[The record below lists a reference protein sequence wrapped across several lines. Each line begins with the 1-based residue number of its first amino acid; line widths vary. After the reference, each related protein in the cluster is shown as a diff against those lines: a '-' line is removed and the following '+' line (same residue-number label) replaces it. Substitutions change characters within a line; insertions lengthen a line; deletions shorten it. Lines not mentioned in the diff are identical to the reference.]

1 MIRVAVFHRSE
12 PSPLARADQRR
23 PARPAGAKLFRLGT
37 LLVGIWLVGAAP
49 AQAERA
55 REPTCRHAAGLSY
68 CLYPGPEPLLVLL
81 GGLGNDMQSW
91 SPSLIEALNRLAG
104 VLIYD
109 RRGYGLN
116 AALPPRPVTA
126 GAVAADLER
135 LLQALRIREPVV
147 LVGHSLGGLYA
158 QYFARNYPRQVAAV
172 VLIDAASPFEPIDD
186 PRFATRA
193 TLEPGTVEHYED
205 AGVDPSIIETRELPP
220 LPPIPLVVLTATD
233 HQSPPDFERDWR
245 RIQAQITAQSP
256 RGHQVIAEGSGH
268 DIQDDRPELVIE
280 QIRRLLLQLRSRD
293 R

>member
-1 MIRVAVFHRSE
+1 MSAG
-12 PSPLARADQRR
+12 PARADRASAQ
-23 PARPAGAKLFRLGT
+23 PCGQAASLG
-37 LLVGIWLVGAAP
+37 
-49 AQAERA
+49 
-55 REPTCRHAAGLSY
+55 Y
-68 CLYPGPEPLLVLL
+68 CLYPGSGPLLVLL
-81 GGLGNDMQSW
+81 SGLGNDMRSW
-91 SPSLIEALNRLAG
+91 SPSLIEALNRLGG

-109 RRGYGLN
+109 RRGYGLS

-126 GAVAADLER
+126 EAVAADLER

-205 AGVDPSIIETRELPP
+205 AGVDASILQTRDLPP

-233 HQSPPDFERDWR
+233 HRSPPDFERDWR
-245 RIQAQITAQSP
+245 RIQTQIAAQSP
-256 RGHQVIAEGSGH
+256 SGHQVIAQGSGH
-268 DIQDDRPELVIE
+268 DIQEDQPELVVE
-280 QIRRLLLQLRSRD
+280 QIRRLLLQLRLPAR
-293 R
+293 